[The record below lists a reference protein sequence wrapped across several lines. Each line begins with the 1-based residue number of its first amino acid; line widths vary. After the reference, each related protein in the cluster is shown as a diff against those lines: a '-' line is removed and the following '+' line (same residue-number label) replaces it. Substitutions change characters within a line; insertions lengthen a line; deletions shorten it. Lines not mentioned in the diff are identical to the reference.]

1 MPDLLALDPC
11 LDRERR
17 TCRAVIETP
26 RGNRIKYKYEKD
38 LGVFAL
44 SHLLPE
50 GMVYP
55 LDYGFIP
62 STYGEDG
69 DAIDVMVL
77 SDEPLI
83 AGLVVEVRLIG
94 VLEANQTE
102 AGETVRNDRLIAVTG
117 VSRLYAEIRTPDDL
131 GKTFLDSVEA
141 FWVNYNALRGR
152 RFDPLGIKGADDAV
166 RLIEQSRR

>member
-1 MPDLLALDPC
+1 MPDLLALDSR

-26 RGNRIKYKYEKD
+26 RGNRTKYKYEPD
-38 LGVFAL
+38 LGAFSL

-50 GMVYP
+50 GMAYP

-62 STYGEDG
+62 STRGEDG
-69 DAIDVMVL
+69 DAVDVMVL

-83 AGLVVEVRLIG
+83 AGLVADVRLIG
-94 VLEANQTE
+94 LLGANQTE
-102 AGETVRNDRLIAVTG
+102 AGETVRNDRLIAVTA

-131 GKTFLDSVEA
+131 GKAFLDSVSA

-166 RLIEQSRR
+166 RLVEQSRC

>member
-26 RGNRIKYKYEKD
+26 RGNRTKYKYDMD
-38 LGVFAL
+38 LGAFAL

-50 GMVYP
+50 GMIYP

-62 STYGEDG
+62 STEGGDG

-102 AGETVRNDRLIAVTG
+102 AGETVRNDRVLAATC
-117 VSRLYAEIRTPDDL
+117 VSRLYAEVRTPEDI
-131 GKTFLDSVEA
+131 GKAFLDSVEA

-152 RFDPLGIKGADDAV
+152 RFEPLGMRGAEAAV
-166 RLIEQSRR
+166 RLIEQSRF